1 MTFFI
6 FLWIMLAALV
16 GVFASH
22 RYHRSALAYFAI
34 ALAISPVLGWLLV
47 LALGPRRTPAL
58 AAGQAGGSA
67 EGDQERAAWIAT
79 TVIAVGAM
87 AIISMLR
94 P

>member
-34 ALAISPVLGWLLV
+34 ALVVSPVLSWLLV
-47 LALGPRRTPAL
+47 LALGQKRAPAVV
-58 AAGQAGGSA
+58 AGQAGGSA
-67 EGDQERAAWIAT
+67 EGDPERAAWIAT

>member
-34 ALAISPVLGWLLV
+34 ALVASPVLSWLLV
-47 LALGPRRTPAL
+47 LALGKRAPSL

-67 EGDQERAAWIAT
+67 EGDPERAAWIAT
-79 TVIAVGAM
+79 TVIAVGVI
-87 AIISMLR
+87 AIIAMLR
-94 P
+94 S